1 MIQKNNVT
9 SLSSYEKTSYKNP
22 LPQKPIL
29 CDLPMPIV
37 TPRLTMRPLMPGDGY
52 ALACAIN
59 DTVPQLVEWMPW
71 APQDG
76 MATIDDCEETARRFY
91 ADFIVRNTVHLAIFH
106 ENIFVGMVGLGLID
120 WLIPSAEI
128 GYWCRSGYQGKGI
141 VSEAAN
147 ALTRYAFEVIKVRRL
162 VITCDNENEKSF
174 AVAERL
180 KFNLALISPGVAK
193 KPNCDQLRLGRMY
206 VRFNTDGLPPLDVS
220 W

>member
-1 MIQKNNVT
+1 
-9 SLSSYEKTSYKNP
+9 
-22 LPQKPIL
+22 
-29 CDLPMPIV
+29 
-37 TPRLTMRPLMPGDGY
+37 MRPLMPGDGY
-52 ALACAIN
+52 MLANAIN
-59 DTVPQLVEWMPW
+59 DTAPQLIEWMPW

-76 MATIDDCEETARRFY
+76 VAKVEDCEETARRFY
-91 ADFIVRNTVHLAIFH
+91 ADFILRNAVHLIILH
-106 ENIFVGMVGLGLID
+106 ENNFVGMVGFGLID

-128 GYWCRSGYQGKGI
+128 GYWCRAGYQGKGI
-141 VSEAAN
+141 ISEAAN

-193 KPNCDQLRLGRMY
+193 KPNCNQLRLGRMY
-206 VRFNTDGLPPLDVS
+206 VRFNTEDLPPLDVS